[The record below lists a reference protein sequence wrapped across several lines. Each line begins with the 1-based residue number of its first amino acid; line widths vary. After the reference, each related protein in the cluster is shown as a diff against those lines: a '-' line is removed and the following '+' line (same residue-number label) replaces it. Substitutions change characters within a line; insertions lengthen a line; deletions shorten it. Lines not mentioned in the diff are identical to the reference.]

1 MATQPPGILGVW
13 HFLGPFTHQQRNSL
27 AMVGRVCQTLC
38 MLVARGVTKSYG
50 EICALQGADLDVKA
64 GQIVSLLG
72 RNGAGK
78 STLLS
83 VIAGLTKPDGG
94 AVEIGGLDRFSHPD
108 EVAQMMG
115 IAPQDTGVYLV
126 LTVRENLEFFGEL
139 ARLGSQDRRARAD
152 LVAEQLGLEKLLERR
167 ASQLSG
173 GEVRRLHT
181 ACALVHRP
189 RLLMLD
195 EPTVGADVE
204 TRAALIQAV
213 KELAGEGAA
222 VIYTTHYLP
231 EVDALDADVVI
242 IDEGQILARGSREEL
257 IQAQALEGV
266 SCVFD
271 GELPLEQFG
280 DCEVIRVGDDSPT
293 ESSSLDSSQTGA
305 PMEGMS
311 IEYRILGELSIADLL
326 SRLGP
331 QVAKLQSVEA
341 LRPDLEE
348 VFLSITGGHLT

>member
-13 HFLGPFTHQQRNSL
+13 HFLAPITHQEPNSL
-27 AMVGRVCQTLC
+27 AMIGQICHTLA

-50 EICALQGADLDVKA
+50 DIQALQGADLDVEA

-83 VIAGLTKPDGG
+83 VIAGLTEPDGG
-94 AVEIGGLDRFSHPD
+94 SVEIGGLDRFTHPD
-108 EVAQMMG
+108 DVAQMFG

-139 ARLGSQDRRARAD
+139 ARLSGNNRQSRAVE
-152 LVAEQLGLEKLLERR
+152 VASQLGLEKLLDRR

-204 TRAALIQAV
+204 TRAALIEAV
-213 KELAGEGAA
+213 KELAAEGAA

-231 EVDALDADVVI
+231 EVDSLAADVVI
-242 IDEGQILARGSREEL
+242 IDEGQILASGSRDEL

-266 SCVFD
+266 SCVFA
-271 GELPLEQFG
+271 GELPLESFA
-280 DCEVIRVGDDSPT
+280 DCEVARLT
-293 ESSSLDSSQTGA
+293 EPSSVE
-305 PMEGMS
+305 PMV
-311 IEYRILGELSIADLL
+311 EYRILGQLSIAELL
-326 SRLGP
+326 TRLGP
-331 QVAKLQSVEA
+331 QVAQLQSVEA

-348 VFLSITGGHLT
+348 VFLSITGGRLS

>member
-1 MATQPPGILGVW
+1 
-13 HFLGPFTHQQRNSL
+13 
-27 AMVGRVCQTLC
+27 

-50 EICALQGADLDVKA
+50 EIHALRGADLDVEA

-83 VIAGLTKPDGG
+83 VIAGLTEPDGG
-94 AVEIGGLDRFSHPD
+94 SVEIGGLDRFTHPD
-108 EVAQMMG
+108 DVAQMFG

-139 ARLGSQDRRARAD
+139 ARLSGSNRQSRAVE
-152 LVAEQLGLEKLLERR
+152 VARQLGLEKLLDRR

-181 ACALVHRP
+181 ACALLHRP

-204 TRAALIQAV
+204 TRMALIEAV
-213 KELAGEGAA
+213 KELAAEGAA

-231 EVDALDADVVI
+231 EVDSLAADVVI
-242 IDEGQILARGSREEL
+242 IDEGQILASGSRDEL
-257 IQAQALEGV
+257 IQAQQLEGV
-266 SCVFD
+266 SCVFA
-271 GELPLEQFG
+271 GELPRGPFT
-280 DCEVIRVGDDSPT
+280 DCEVVRLTRPS
-293 ESSSLDSSQTGA
+293 GA
-305 PMEGMS
+305 PSDVSDLTGVAGSPGGGGLTGSEAVELLT
-311 IEYRILGELSIADLL
+311 EYRIVGQLSIADLL
-326 SRLGP
+326 TRLGP
-331 QVAKLQSVEA
+331 QVAQLQSVEA

-348 VFLSITGGHLT
+348 VFLSITGGRLS

>member
-13 HFLGPFTHQQRNSL
+13 HFLTPITHQQPNSL
-27 AMVGRVCQTLC
+27 AMLGWICQTLR

-50 EICALQGADLDVKA
+50 EICALRGAELDVEA

-78 STLLS
+78 STMLS

-94 AVEIGGLDRFSHPD
+94 SVEIGGLDRFSHPD
-108 EVAQMMG
+108 EVAQMLG

-139 ARLGSQDRRARAD
+139 ARLDSQARKSRAVH
-152 LVAEQLGLEKLLERR
+152 VAEQLGLEKLLERR

-181 ACALVHRP
+181 ACALLHRP

-204 TRAALIQAV
+204 TRAALIRAV
-213 KELAGEGAA
+213 KELASEGAA

-231 EVDALDADVVI
+231 EVDALDADIVI
-242 IDEGQILARGSREEL
+242 IDEGQILARGSRDDL
-257 IQAQALEGV
+257 IAAQALEGV

-271 GELPLEQFG
+271 GELPLGQFG
-280 DCEVIRVGDDSPT
+280 DCEVIRVGGDSQAETNRPDAPGP
-293 ESSSLDSSQTGA
+293 SS
-305 PMEGMS
+305 PV
-311 IEYRILGELSIADLL
+311 EYRILGELSIADLL

-331 QVAKLQSVEA
+331 QVAQLQSVEA